1 MKCEGKEALYSIVL
15 LFNDKVVEIIMTYIN
30 FNEKH
35 QQMIKNE
42 LHYDR

>member
-1 MKCEGKEALYSIVL
+1 MKYDGKWKGALCLIVL
-15 LFNDKVVEIIMTYIN
+15 LFNGWNYMIYIN

-35 QQMIKNE
+35 QQMVKNE